1 MLLISGLGNPGKKYL
16 NNRHNAGFI
25 LVDEIAEDFQ
35 KEFKKKFKGQI
46 SEVNILNKKIIISKP
61 DTFMNLSGQ
70 SIAEIKKFYKIQ
82 NQNIFI
88 VHDDLDL
95 EIGKVKVKNGG
106 SNGGHNDL
114 DSVSECI
121 GNDYNRIRIGI
132 SHPGNKN
139 LVESYVLHDF
149 SVEEFKIIK
158 KSNERIKENI
168 NYLLNNNFDEFSSRV
183 NNFLWALNVEL
194 SGSPM

>member
-25 LVDEIAEDFQ
+25 LVDEIAENFQ

-106 SNGGHNDL
+106 SNGGHNGL

-149 SVEEFKIIK
+149 SIEETKIIK

-183 NNFLWALNVEL
+183 NNFL
-194 SGSPM
+194 

>member
-25 LVDEIAEDFQ
+25 LVDKIAEDFQ

-106 SNGGHNDL
+106 SNSGHNGL

-194 SGSPM
+194 LGSPM

>member
-25 LVDEIAEDFQ
+25 LVDKIAEDFQ

-70 SIAEIKKFYKIQ
+70 SIAGIKKFYKIQ

-106 SNGGHNDL
+106 SNGGHNGL
-114 DSVSECI
+114 DSVSEYI
-121 GNDYNRIRIGI
+121 GNDYNRVRIGI

-149 SVEEFKIIK
+149 SKEEFKIIK

-183 NNFLWALNVEL
+183 NNFLWALNVVL
-194 SGSPM
+194 LGSPM